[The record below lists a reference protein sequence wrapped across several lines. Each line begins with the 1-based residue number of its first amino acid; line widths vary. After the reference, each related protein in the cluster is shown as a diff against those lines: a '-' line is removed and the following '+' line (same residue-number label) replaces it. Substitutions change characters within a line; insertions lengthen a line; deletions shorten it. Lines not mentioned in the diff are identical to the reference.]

1 MSQSQNK
8 TLSFTDETF
17 SLLRTLALHENMSIE
32 QLLAK
37 AIKTEKF
44 LQEQRDSDRKVLLE
58 TPDGKLLR
66 VVF

>member
-1 MSQSQNK
+1 MSQSQNN
-8 TLSFTDETF
+8 TLAFTDDTF
-17 SLLRTLALHENMSIE
+17 SMLRALALHENMSVE

-58 TPDGKLLR
+58 TPEGKLLR